1 MRNTFPYKKIEL
13 PYAYDALEPY
23 IDKETMMIHHQKHH
37 QAYED
42 NLNAALKDYPELH
55 DKTLEELLSNL
66 EALPEG
72 IRTKVRNNGGG
83 VFNHNVFFSVMGPS
97 NNELKG
103 KIKEAILSKFG
114 TFENFKRSLKSA
126 DLDVLVQAGRC

>member
-37 QAYED
+37 QSYED

-72 IRTKVRNNGGG
+72 IRTKL
-83 VFNHNVFFSVMGPS
+83 
-97 NNELKG
+97 EQWWWCL
-103 KIKEAILSKFG
+103 
-114 TFENFKRSLKSA
+114 
-126 DLDVLVQAGRC
+126 